1 VAGNSENAVVVALDI
16 GGTKI
21 SAGLI
26 SQAGGLIW
34 QHAGETVQ
42 ASLAA
47 SLEQLTA
54 LIKTAAAQ
62 APRGCG
68 VAGVGLAVP
77 GWVNRR
83 AGTVWAPN
91 IAGWDHI
98 PLAAQLQ
105 PRIEWP
111 LTIDSDRN
119 AYVLGE
125 AWRGCAAGLEDVIFL
140 AAGTG
145 IGVGIIS
152 GGRLV
157 RGHDDL
163 AGCAGWFAL
172 RPEFQE
178 LYAQIGC
185 FEAEAS
191 GKSLWRKAQERGFFV
206 GRDDAAQDARAVVQA
221 AERGEAAATALL
233 DETARFLG
241 MGVANLVSTLNPQ
254 VVVLGGGLFQQGE
267 YLLAGV
273 RHEFRR
279 WAQPMAAERA
289 RIERSALREHA
300 GLYGAGRLAWDGNNP
315 GSGSDRVS
323 NER

>member
-1 VAGNSENAVVVALDI
+1 MTNDRAVVALDI

-21 SAGLI
+21 SAGLFSLDGKLLWQRVEETKQTSLNDSLDQITDLIAEGI
-26 SQAGGLIW
+26 SN
-34 QHAGETVQ
+34 
-42 ASLAA
+42 
-47 SLEQLTA
+47 
-54 LIKTAAAQ
+54 
-62 APRGCG
+62 APPRYDVC
-68 VAGVGLAVP
+68 GVGLAVP

-98 PLAAQLQ
+98 PLEGELQ
-105 PRIEWP
+105 RRLQIP
-111 LTIDSDRN
+111 LVVDSDRN

-125 AWRGCAAGLEDVIFL
+125 AWRGCAAGLEDVIFI
-140 AAGTG
+140 AVGTG

-152 GGRLV
+152 GGHLI

-191 GKSLWRKAQERGFFV
+191 GKSLGRKARERGFFA
-206 GRDDAAQDARAVVQA
+206 GRDDEAQDARAVVAA
-221 AERGEAAATALL
+221 AERGDAAAMALL
-233 DETARFLG
+233 DEAAKFLG

-254 VVVLGGGLFQQGE
+254 IVVLGGGLFQQGD
-267 YLLAGV
+267 YLLDAV
-273 RHEFRR
+273 RREAPR

-289 RIERSALREHA
+289 RIERSALQEHA
-300 GLYGAGRLAWDGNNP
+300 GLYGAARLAINA
-315 GSGSDRVS
+315 GSGGSMTS
-323 NER
+323 G

>member
-1 VAGNSENAVVVALDI
+1 MTNDRAVVALDI

-21 SAGLI
+21 SAGLF
-26 SQAGGLIW
+26 SRAGRLLWQRGEATGQTSLDDSLDQITKLIAEA
-34 QHAGETVQ
+34 AGNVP
-42 ASLAA
+42 A
-47 SLEQLTA
+47 
-54 LIKTAAAQ
+54 
-62 APRGCG
+62 GCAI
-68 VAGVGLAVP
+68 AGAGLAVP

-105 PRIEWP
+105 QRVQWP
-111 LTIDSDRN
+111 LTVDSDRN

-125 AWRGCAAGLEDVIFL
+125 AWRGCAAGLEDVVFV
-140 AAGTG
+140 AVGTG

-152 GGRLV
+152 GGHLI

-178 LYAQIGC
+178 LYAQMGC

-191 GKSLWRKAQERGFFV
+191 GKSLGRKAQERGFFA
-206 GRDDAAQDARAVVQA
+206 GRNDETQGARAVVEA
-221 AERGEAAATALL
+221 AECGDAAATALL
-233 DETARFLG
+233 DEAAKFLG
-241 MGVANLVSTLNPQ
+241 MGVANLISALNPQ
-254 VVVLGGGLFQQGE
+254 MVVMGGGLFQQGE
-267 YLLAGV
+267 YLLDAV
-273 RHEFRR
+273 RRETPR

-289 RIERSALREHA
+289 RIERSALQEHA
-300 GLYGAGRLAWDGNNP
+300 GLYGAARLAIST
-315 GSGSDRVS
+315 GSGSDRIS

>member
-1 VAGNSENAVVVALDI
+1 MTDDRAVVALDI

-21 SAGLI
+21 SAGLF
-26 SQAGGLIW
+26 SP
-34 QHAGETVQ
+34 AGEMFWQRAEATKQ
-42 ASLAA
+42 TSLAD
-47 SLEQLTA
+47 SLGQITN
-54 LIKTAAAQ
+54 LIAEVIGHAPAA
-62 APRGCG
+62 CD

-105 PRIEWP
+105 QRIERP
-111 LTIDSDRN
+111 LTVDSDRN
-119 AYVLGE
+119 AYVMGE
-125 AWRGCAAGLEDVIFL
+125 AWRGCAAGLEDVIFV
-140 AAGTG
+140 AVGTG

-152 GGRLV
+152 GGRLI

-191 GKSLWRKAQERGFFV
+191 GKSVGRKAQERGFFA
-206 GRDDAAQDARAVVQA
+206 GRDGEAQDARTVVGA
-221 AERGEAAATALL
+221 AERGSAEARSLL
-233 DETARFLG
+233 DEVSKFLG
-241 MGVANLVSTLNPQ
+241 MGVANLISTLNPQ
-254 VVVLGGGLFQQGE
+254 MVVLGGGLFQQGE

-273 RHEFRR
+273 RREVPR
-279 WAQPMAAERA
+279 WAQPMAAERV
-289 RIERSALREHA
+289 RIERSTLDEHA
-300 GLYGAGRLAWDGNNP
+300 GLYGAARLACDQNRT
-315 GSGSDRVS
+315 GSGRDRVR